1 MLLPYGRGVLNDA
14 LCGPLLRRHG
24 VNVLTHDGWLVLARK
39 SASHTTKGWCTGHY
53 SYFTTRFGA
62 VTSWLVIKRLGG
74 GLDHGLVV
82 LGA

>member
-1 MLLPYGRGVLNDA
+1 MLPPYGPGVLNGA

-24 VNVLTHDGWLVLARK
+24 VNVLTHDGRLVLARK
-39 SASHTTKGWCTGHY
+39 SASHTTKGWYTGHY